1 VSESRAAVP
10 DPGGAPSAPAHLP
23 DARRDNWVDRL
34 APAPARPYLKLA
46 RIDRPIGW
54 QLLFLPCLW
63 SAALAA
69 LAEPP
74 RHWGQVA
81 WHLTLFAIGAIVM
94 RGAGSTF
101 NDIADRDLDAQVAR
115 TRHRPLPSGAVSR
128 LQAGLF
134 MIALSLAGFVVLL
147 QFNPFAIWVGIGSLA
162 LVALYP
168 FMKRITDLPQA
179 VLGLTFAWGGL
190 MGWAAAFGRLDAPAL
205 LIYAAA
211 VAWTIGYDTIYALQ
225 DLEDDEVA
233 GIKSSA
239 RLFGA
244 RTMEAVGLC
253 YAAAF
258 GFAFAAVWWVD
269 GGLPAQAAAYAATLA
284 FGAHLA
290 WQVRAIPRARA
301 PGAGPNLALRLFR
314 SNNHAGL
321 ILGAGLLAAA
331 ILRTA

>member
-1 VSESRAAVP
+1 MSASLDDGRAA
-10 DPGGAPSAPAHLP
+10 GSHLP

-34 APAPARPYLKLA
+34 APLGARPYLKLA

-63 SAALAA
+63 STALAV
-69 LAEPP
+69 LAASPENWA
-74 RHWGQVA
+74 RVA
-81 WHLTLFAIGAIVM
+81 WHLALFALGAIVM

-115 TRHRPLPSGAVSR
+115 TRDRPLPSGAVSR
-128 LQAGLF
+128 FQAGLF
-134 MIALSLAGFVVLL
+134 MIGLSLCGFVVLL
-147 QFNPFAIWVGIGSLA
+147 QFNLFAIWVGIGSLA
-162 LVALYP
+162 LVAIYP
-168 FMKRITDLPQA
+168 FMKRITNLPQG

-190 MGWAAAFGRLDAPAL
+190 MGWAATFGRIDPPAL

-211 VAWTIGYDTIYALQ
+211 IAWTVGYDTLYAVQ

-244 RTMEAVGLC
+244 RTMEAVAVC

-258 GFAFAAVWWVD
+258 GLSLAGVWWIG
-269 GGLPAQAAAYAATLA
+269 GGLAAYWAVLA
-284 FGAHLA
+284 FGLHLA
-290 WQVRAIPRARA
+290 WQVRSIPEAQA
-301 PGAGPNLALRLFR
+301 PGAGPHLALRLFR
-314 SNNHAGL
+314 SNRDAGL
-321 ILGAGLLAAA
+321 ILGMGLLLAAG
-331 ILRTA
+331 LRAA